1 MLDLYERMSI
11 TMKRKLVLV
20 FILMFVVELFGI
32 QEKASAS
39 SSRVIDVEAGFYHAI
54 ALKDDG
60 TVWAWGRNES
70 GQLGDGTYTNRNY
83 PVQVGGLS
91 GIKAVDAGS
100 AYTVALKNDGTV
112 WSWGYNE
119 EGQLGDGTSVSRVT
133 PVQAI
138 GLSGII
144 GISGGQY
151 GTIALKND
159 GTVWFWGTRKIDGS
173 SHLTPYQIPDL
184 GNVTSIK
191 AGNDHYLALKSDGSL
206 WSWGRNTEGELGD
219 GTTINRLSP
228 VYIMSGVSK
237 IGTGP
242 WQSYAIKNDGTV
254 WSWGLNGTG
263 VLGDGTLGNTKSSPV
278 KMIGATDVKDITGGY
293 YHTIVLKN
301 DGTVWGCGYDR
312 YGELGEGIIYNGNM
326 NVQAIL
332 IQIRGISEAKTIAA
346 GLDEFTVVSLQD
358 GSVWGCGINNYG
370 QLGN

>member
-1 MLDLYERMSI
+1 
-11 TMKRKLVLV
+11 MKKKLVLV
-20 FILMFVVELFGI
+20 FIFMFVVELFGI

-39 SSRVIDVEAGFYHAI
+39 SPRVIDVEAGFYHTI

-60 TVWAWGRNES
+60 TVWAWGLNEF

-91 GIKAVDAGS
+91 GIKAVDAGDF
-100 AYTVALKNDGTV
+100 YNIALKDDGTV
-112 WSWGYNE
+112 WLWGYNE
-119 EGQLGDGTSVSRVT
+119 GGQLGDGTSIRRVT

-144 GISGGQY
+144 DISGGED

-159 GTVWFWGTRKIDGS
+159 GTVWFWGTRKTDGS
-173 SHLTPYQIPDL
+173 QHPTPYQIPDF

-191 AGNDHYLALKSDGSL
+191 AGNNHYLALKSDGTL
-206 WSWGRNTEGELGD
+206 WAWGCNPDGELGD
-219 GTTINRLSP
+219 GTTIDRFSP

-242 WQSYAIKNDGTV
+242 CQSYAIKNDGTV
-254 WSWGLNGTG
+254 WSWGYNGTG
-263 VLGDGTLGNTKSSPV
+263 VLGDGTLGNSKLSPV
-278 KMIGATDVKDITGGY
+278 QMIGATDVKYITGGH

-312 YGELGEGIIYNGNM
+312 YGELGEGIICNGNNS
-326 NVQAIL
+326 NVKTTL
-332 IQIRGISEAKTIAA
+332 IQLSGISGAKTVAA
-346 GLDEFTVVSLQD
+346 GVDEFTVVSLQD
-358 GSVWGCGINNYG
+358 GSVWGCGLNNYG